1 MISYCHTAAYIR
13 ICELKRHEREG
24 GICFLHADPEIGSFG
39 SSGNAPPLTGP
50 ATQDVAVLSD
60 DNDAICCVPPLPR
73 DRLLTTGNKRFAYS
87 LTVVHF
93 RKIWNTPEIGSPEN
107 RHPVI

>member
-1 MISYCHTAAYIR
+1 MSGRA
-13 ICELKRHEREG
+13 G
-24 GICFLHADPEIGSFG
+24 VCFLHPDPEKGCSG
-39 SSGNAPPLTGP
+39 SSETTPPLTGP
-50 ATQDVAVLSD
+50 ETQDVEVLSAD
-60 DNDAICCVPPLPR
+60 SDAICCVSPLPC

-87 LTVVHF
+87 LAVVHF